1 MVRMS
6 VSAPDAE
13 ASTLAEANWLEPSV
27 AFSNDEDPAA
37 TVIKLCGRNDTA
49 LLMQLTAVFISNDLA
64 VSSANINTDAQG
76 VVCDIF
82 RVTASSGGKVW
93 PA

>member
-1 MVRMS
+1 MV
-6 VSAPDAE
+6 
-13 ASTLAEANWLEPSV
+13 N
-27 AFSNDEDPAA
+27 FNNDEDPGS

-49 LLMQLTAVFISNDLA
+49 LLMQLTAVFISNELT

-82 RVTASSGGKVW
+82 RVTDNNGGKVRN
-93 PA
+93 A